1 MHTSRLHWEVLY
13 MIEEIRLP
21 KSIFDAE
28 GCPSLVKE
36 EPHYRWSE
44 TPILICWW
52 HWDTPTFI
60 HHDSNTA
67 NTVPTCVCLSGCSTH
82 TLILG
87 ILGEK
92 CLLSEGC
99 HQFSLIGRKCTT
111 PNAANNCGH
120 ENQLALTWKRWM
132 SKQGALSVASCS
144 LERLWMRWHS
154 FFSGLPL
161 PELSGHDSDVYR
173 SNRGTRR
180 TETKQTKRYKT
191 NFTKLSEQ
199 RRETQ
204 RRQLNF
210 KGQAISGHLFLSF
223 QKYFFNSNNKLFPND
238 TCLYFFIIKTHR
250 WTFHFICISYTH
262 KCIGWKCSLS

>member
-21 KSIFDAE
+21 KNIFAAE

-36 EPHYRWSE
+36 DHHYRWSE
-44 TPILICWW
+44 TPILICRR
-52 HWDTPTFI
+52 HWDPPTFI

-87 ILGEK
+87 ILDEK
-92 CLLSEGC
+92 CHLSEGC

-111 PNAANNCGH
+111 ANAANNCGH

-132 SKQGALSVASCS
+132 SKQRALSVASCS

-161 PELSGHDSDVYR
+161 PELSGHASDVYR
-173 SNRGTRR
+173 SNRGTRH
-180 TETKQTKRYKT
+180 TETKQTKRFSPNYQSKGERHRED
-191 NFTKLSEQ
+191 NWILKDRLSA
-199 RRETQ
+199 
-204 RRQLNF
+204 
-210 KGQAISGHLFLSF
+210 AIYFCLSRSISLIPIINSSPMVPAYIFLSS
-223 QKYFFNSNNKLFPND
+223 KPTGELSTLYAFPTLINV
-238 TCLYFFIIKTHR
+238 
-250 WTFHFICISYTH
+250 
-262 KCIGWKCSLS
+262 